1 MMIKAGFDKFK
12 NFLVLIGLGWIL
24 RRDDD
29 RGGFRRDNDRG
40 GYRRDDDRGGFDK
53 FKIIQL

>member
-1 MMIKAGFDKFK
+1 MMIKV
-12 NFLVLIGLGWIL
+12 VLINSKNGGGDRGSGGY

-40 GYRRDDDRGGFDK
+40 GYRRG
-53 FKIIQL
+53 